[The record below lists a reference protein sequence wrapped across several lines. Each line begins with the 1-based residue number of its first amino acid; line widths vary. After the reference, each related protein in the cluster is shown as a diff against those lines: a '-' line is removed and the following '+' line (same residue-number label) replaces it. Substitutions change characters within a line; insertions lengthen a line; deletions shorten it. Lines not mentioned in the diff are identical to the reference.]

1 MNFFN
6 NKIIKNFS
14 ILTGTN
20 ILIQVL
26 SIFSSIRLARQLQP
40 LGYGVFNLIAL
51 QASIFSIVACY
62 GLRLV
67 IIRHI
72 ARNNNDARK
81 VFVLSSHIR
90 LVTTA
95 IALILMFFYNLAF
108 GHESLS
114 TLLVL
119 AVMGLILFQTSWDTI
134 ESIFFGFEKMETS
147 GIINLIFTLIWIA
160 EIYIIPNSY
169 FNVEVLSLTFVLN
182 QGLKSL
188 FYYFWMRRSILNK
201 MPSTTFTNY
210 SEHVDFIKQSNF
222 FFVLAIFSSIQN
234 QMPILLLQFNST
246 VDQIGLFNLG
256 NRILGPL
263 QMMLNLLLVAL
274 FPMLSRLATE
284 DKPLFAKR
292 VKSLMNIII
301 LSGILGSV
309 FFALFSNDVVYL
321 LYGEA
326 YKTSARVI
334 LIQCWFTVLFAIF
347 CTIGSVLSALDK
359 QKLLS
364 RLSII
369 YATTAFP
376 IFYVGTKYGAI
387 GLAWAFVIAAFVNM
401 TYHWVIFRNLIDQ
414 NISILYSISIFSII
428 GILSFYTGFY
438 EINIPF
444 VIRLCLGLVLS
455 ILFVAYIYKIEYKN
469 MLSNNFAKVQEDPFI

>member
-1 MNFFN
+1 MSLFK

-40 LGYGVFNLIAL
+40 ERYGVFNLIAL
-51 QASIFSIVACY
+51 QSSIFSIFACY
-62 GLRLV
+62 GLRIV

-81 VFVLSSHIR
+81 VFVLSGHIR

-95 IALILMFFYNLAF
+95 IALILLFFYNLVY
-108 GHESLS
+108 GQESLS

-119 AVMGLILFQTSWDTI
+119 AVMALIVFQTSWDTI

-160 EIYIIPNSY
+160 EIYIIPNSH
-169 FNVEVLSLTFVLN
+169 FNVEVLAFAFLLN

-188 FYYFWMRRSILNK
+188 LYYFWMRRSIFKK
-201 MPSTTFTNY
+201 MPSTSFNNY

-256 NRILGPL
+256 SRLLSPL
-263 QMMLNLLLVAL
+263 QMLLNLLLAAL
-274 FPMLSRLATE
+274 FPMLSRLAI
-284 DKPLFAKR
+284 DNKPLFAVR

-301 LSGILGSV
+301 LSGILGSGL
-309 FFALFSNDVVYL
+309 FALFSNDIVYL

-326 YKTSARVI
+326 YKTTARVI

-369 YATTAFP
+369 YATTACP
-376 IFYVGTKYGAI
+376 IFFIGTKYGAI
-387 GLAWAFVIAAFVNM
+387 GLAWAFVIAGFVNM
-401 TYHWVIFRNLIDQ
+401 TYHWVIFRSLI
-414 NISILYSISIFSII
+414 NKNVSLLYSISIFSVI
-428 GILSFYTGFY
+428 GILSFFTGFY

-444 VIRLCLGLVLS
+444 LMRLSLGLILS
-455 ILFVAYIYKIEYKN
+455 ILFFSYSYKIEYKN
-469 MLSNNFAKVQEDPFI
+469 ILSKFFSKVENND